1 VAGPFDIIH
10 NARSSRASRSRKS
23 SISVLEKDR
32 PKNRIKKMRKMT
44 LNPETIGYKEIRE
57 IEELHQERTAA
68 HSERG

>member
-1 VAGPFDIIH
+1 
-10 NARSSRASRSRKS
+10 
-23 SISVLEKDR
+23 
-32 PKNRIKKMRKMT
+32 MT